1 MITQDWLNGYRFYK
15 QVVETLQLRL
25 SAALSDSIRI
35 TSQPK
40 DVAVQSSRGNSTEDR
55 NIQYISKTEVISNQI
70 TEYRGY
76 MAEIESAVNLVSN
89 PKYRLLLRLRYIDG
103 ESWESV
109 AEVMGMSEKWVR
121 EDLNFRAIRE
131 LERCTKKQSG

>member
-35 TSQPK
+35 TSRPK

-55 NIQYISKTEVISNQI
+55 NIQYILKTEAISNQI

-76 MAEIESAVNLVSN
+76 MAEVESAVNSVSN

-121 EDLNFRAIRE
+121 EDLNFRAIRK
-131 LERCTKKQSG
+131 LERCAKKQSG

>member
-55 NIQYISKTEVISNQI
+55 NIQYISKTEAISNQI

-76 MAEIESAVNLVSN
+76 MSEIEAAVNSVGN

>member
-55 NIQYISKTEVISNQI
+55 NIQYISKTEAISNQI

-76 MAEIESAVNLVSN
+76 MSDIEAAVNSVGN

>member
-15 QVVETLQLRL
+15 KVVETLQLRL

-55 NIQYISKTEVISNQI
+55 NIQYISKTEAISNQI

-76 MAEIESAVNLVSN
+76 MSDIEAAVNSVGN
-89 PKYRLLLRLRYIDG
+89 PRDRLLLRLRYIDG

-109 AEVMGMSEKWVR
+109 AEVMGMSERWVR

>member
-15 QVVETLQLRL
+15 QVVEALQLRL

-35 TSQPK
+35 TSRPK

-55 NIQYISKTEVISNQI
+55 NIQYISKTEAISNQI

-76 MAEIESAVNLVSN
+76 MAEIETAVNSVSN
-89 PKYRLLLRLRYIDG
+89 PKYRLLLRLKYIDG

>member
-35 TSQPK
+35 TSRPK

-55 NIQYISKTEVISNQI
+55 NIQYISKTEAISNQI

-76 MAEIESAVNLVSN
+76 MAEIESAVNSVSN

>member
-35 TSQPK
+35 TSRPK

-55 NIQYISKTEVISNQI
+55 NIQYISKTEAISNQI

-76 MAEIESAVNLVSN
+76 MAEIETAVNSVSN

>member
-55 NIQYISKTEVISNQI
+55 NIQYISKTEAISNQI
-70 TEYRGY
+70 TDYRGY
-76 MAEIESAVNLVSN
+76 MSEIEAAVNSVGN

>member
-15 QVVETLQLRL
+15 KVVETLQLRL

-55 NIQYISKTEVISNQI
+55 NIQYISKTEAISNQI

-76 MAEIESAVNLVSN
+76 MSDIEAAVNSVGN

-109 AEVMGMSEKWVR
+109 AEVMGMSERWVR

>member
-15 QVVETLQLRL
+15 KVVETLQLRL

-55 NIQYISKTEVISNQI
+55 NIQYISKTEAISNQI

-76 MAEIESAVNLVSN
+76 MSDIEAAVNSVGN